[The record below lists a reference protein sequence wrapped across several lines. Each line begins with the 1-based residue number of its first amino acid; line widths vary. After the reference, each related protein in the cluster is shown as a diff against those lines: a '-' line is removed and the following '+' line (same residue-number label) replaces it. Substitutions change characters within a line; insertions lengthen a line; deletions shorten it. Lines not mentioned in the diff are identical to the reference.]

1 MVTEPTNPTPDVME
15 PISIDAMAPI
25 SVDAMQTIAQAKA
38 RIMSVREICLD
49 HLEASVREVISVD
62 LAGLSGA
69 LDSLSGN
76 VETLMAMGEPV
87 PFMAPLPSIAQT
99 IQSIEDLGHE
109 ARLMVVDYTLFEG
122 VYPLITPA
130 TVQDA

>member
-1 MVTEPTNPTPDVME
+1 MVTEPTDPAPAVME
-15 PISIDAMAPI
+15 PISVDAMEPI
-25 SVDAMQTIAQAKA
+25 SVDAMQTIATAKA
-38 RIMSVREICLD
+38 SIIAVRELCLD
-49 HLEASVREVISVD
+49 NLEANVMEAISVD

-76 VETLMAMGEPV
+76 VETLMALGEPL

-122 VYPLITPA
+122 IYPMITPA